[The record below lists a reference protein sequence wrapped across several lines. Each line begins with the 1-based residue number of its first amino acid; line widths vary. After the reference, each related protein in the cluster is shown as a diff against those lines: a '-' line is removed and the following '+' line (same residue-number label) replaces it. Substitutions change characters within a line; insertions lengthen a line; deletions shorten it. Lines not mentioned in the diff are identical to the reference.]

1 MKKNEKGGLF
11 AKNSLLVVSLTS
23 SGRIHKQYILPADV
37 REISK
42 SMFAAQEN
50 IMSLFTCAHVYV
62 RMCEG
67 ARMYMYACVKI
78 FHWRLINI

>member
-1 MKKNEKGGLF
+1 MY
-11 AKNSLLVVSLTS
+11 LLS
-23 SGRIHKQYILPADV
+23 SAEGASKQYILPADV

-67 ARMYMYACVKI
+67 ARMYMYARVKI
-78 FHWRLINI
+78 FLSAFD

>member
-1 MKKNEKGGLF
+1 MKKGVFLRKTHFWLF
-11 AKNSLLVVSLTS
+11 LLRPRE
-23 SGRIHKQYILPADV
+23 GYINNISFPADV